1 MELLFKIIG
10 IAFCSAML
18 SLLLRK
24 SNPEFALAVTIV
36 TSVLIFTMLFHMLKD
51 VFVQIKAIAGL
62 GGVDLSYLAIVVKVV
77 SIAYLSEY
85 ACAVLEDA
93 GESAIAKKV
102 ELTGKVILFFIA
114 LPIIESLFK
123 LIIALF

>member
-1 MELLFKIIG
+1 MDLLFKIIG

-18 SLLLRK
+18 CIILK
-24 SNPEFALAVTIV
+24 KNNQEFALAITIV
-36 TSVLIFTMLFHMLKD
+36 TSVLIFTMIFHMLKD
-51 VFVQIKAIAGL
+51 ALVQIKAIAGL
-62 GGVDLSYLAIVVKVV
+62 SGVDLSYLGILIKAI

-102 ELTGKVILFFIA
+102 ELAGKVILLFIA

-123 LIIALF
+123 LIVALF

>member
-18 SLLLRK
+18 SILLKK
-24 SNPEFALAVTIV
+24 SNQEFALAVTIV
-36 TSVLIFTMLFHMLKD
+36 TSVLIFTMIFNMLKD

-62 GGVDLSYLAIVVKVV
+62 GGVDLSYLGIIIKVV

-85 ACAVLEDA
+85 ASAVLEDA
-93 GESAIAKKV
+93 GESAIDKKV
-102 ELTGKVILFFIA
+102 ELAVKIIIFFMA

>member
-1 MELLFKIIG
+1 M
-10 IAFCSAML
+10 
-18 SLLLRK
+18 
-24 SNPEFALAVTIV
+24 
-36 TSVLIFTMLFHMLKD
+36 IFNMLKD

-62 GGVDLSYLAIVVKVV
+62 GGVDLSYLGIIIKVV

-85 ACAVLEDA
+85 ASAVLEDA

-102 ELTGKVILFFIA
+102 ELAGKIIIFFMA